1 MKIGQPFDA
10 NVQLLSKVLDL
21 RSRNQQVIASNIANA
36 ATPGYAPAK
45 FTFDDELKMAV
56 GKSGGL
62 PLSQSHQAH
71 IPLGPKDL
79 NTVSGTI
86 TVTEDQ
92 TGIGDENGVK
102 VDDEMLAL
110 SENQI
115 LYEAAA
121 QLLKKK
127 LSMIGYAISGG
138 Q

>member
-1 MKIGQPFDA
+1 MKISQPFDA

-36 ATPGYAPAK
+36 ETPGYSPAK

-56 GKSGGL
+56 GNKGEL
-62 PLSQSHQAH
+62 PLSQSHHAH
-71 IPLGPKDL
+71 IPIGPTDISAI
-79 NTVSGTI
+79 SGTI
-86 TVTEDQ
+86 TITEDQ

-127 LSMIGYAISGG
+127 LSMISYVVSGG

>member
-1 MKIGQPFDA
+1 MKISQPFDA

-36 ATPGYAPAK
+36 ETPGYSPAK

-56 GKSGGL
+56 GNKGEL
-62 PLSQSHQAH
+62 PLSQSHSAH
-71 IPLGPKDL
+71 IPIGPTDI
-79 NTVSGTI
+79 NAISGTI
-86 TVTEDQ
+86 TITEDQ
-92 TGIGDENGVK
+92 TGIGDENGVS
-102 VDDEMLAL
+102 VDSEMLAL

-127 LSMIGYAISGG
+127 LSMISYVVSGG